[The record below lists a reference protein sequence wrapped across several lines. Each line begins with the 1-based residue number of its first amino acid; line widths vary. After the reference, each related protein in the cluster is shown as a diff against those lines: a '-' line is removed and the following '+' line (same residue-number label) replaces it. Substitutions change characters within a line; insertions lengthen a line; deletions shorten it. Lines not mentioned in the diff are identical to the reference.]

1 MRPPVPEAPD
11 IPIVDPVPSEA
22 TPESREEV
30 ADVEKSPP
38 HAATT
43 STEAN
48 GKRTLMTD

>member
-11 IPIVDPVPSEA
+11 IPIVAPVPSDV
-22 TPESREEV
+22 TPESRAAV
-30 ADVEKSPP
+30 DVEKSPP

-43 STEAN
+43 NTEAN